1 MADLLTFDLFRD
13 NATRPGSL
21 GCRAEIAATVAGAL
35 KRAADRG
42 LAREEIAARMGVYL
56 GEKIGAAT
64 LSGYAAQSHTAGA
77 ADRGEPARDIS
88 LLRAL
93 AFDAAVEEDALL
105 ALFAEKRGAR
115 RVVSAG
121 DAALLEWAK
130 LHQEEKALAEK
141 KRALE
146 AVMRLKG
153 ASNGH

>member
-21 GCRAEIAATVAGAL
+21 GCRAEIAATVACAL

-42 LAREEIAARMGVYL
+42 LAREEIAARMGAYL

-115 RVVSAG
+115 RVVSSK
-121 DAALLEWAK
+121 DAALLAWAR
-130 LHQEEKALAEK
+130 LHQQEKELAER

-146 AVMRLKG
+146 TVIRLGGKDEP
-153 ASNGH
+153 H